1 MDLYFDVRQHSKN
14 NKCIYDY
21 LMINV
26 TSDKNSTHKL
36 ED

>member
-21 LMINV
+21 LMIMLFLTKTPRIN
-26 TSDKNSTHKL
+26 
-36 ED
+36 

>member
-1 MDLYFDVRQHSKN
+1 MLGNTAHN
-14 NKCIYDY
+14 NKCIYDH